1 MNKSTTSDNNLVEI
15 QKVNRAT
22 YDNLANEYEQR
33 NKTLKNVTEY
43 ALSLFIKHLSSGK
56 EILETGCAVGLAIN
70 IMERKGLNVTGIDIS
85 PKMVKY
91 AKKRNPKSDI
101 VLGDFLTYKFGKK
114 YDGIFSFAFIHL
126 FPKNIA
132 LKILKKMY
140 ELLKSGG
147 VLYLGTSRSK
157 QSYESWEVKKDYQ
170 NKKRRFRKHW
180 TQKELENALIET
192 GFKKLDLYI
201 IEDPFKKVW
210 MDFVVQ
216 KP

>member
-1 MNKSTTSDNNLVEI
+1 MNYRTSTNKNLVEI

-33 NKTLKNVTEY
+33 TKILKDVTEY
-43 ALSLFIKHLSSGK
+43 ALSLFIKHLSTGK
-56 EILETGCAVGLAIN
+56 EILETGCAVGLAVR
-70 IMERKGLNVTGIDIS
+70 IMEEKGLSVTGIDIS

-101 VLGDFLTYKFGKK
+101 ILGDFLTYKFNNN

-126 FPKNIA
+126 FPNNIS
-132 LKILKKMY
+132 LKILRKMHK
-140 ELLKSGG
+140 LLKPGG
-147 VLYLGTSRSK
+147 ILYLGTTRSEK
-157 QSYESWEVKKDYQ
+157 SHEGWEEKRDYK
-170 NKKRRFRKHW
+170 NKEKRFRKHW
-180 TQKELENALIET
+180 TEKELEGALIKT

-201 IEDPFKKVW
+201 IEDPFKKIW

-216 KP
+216 I

>member
-1 MNKSTTSDNNLVEI
+1 MNQFDTSDNNLVEI

-33 NKTLKNVTEY
+33 TKTLKDVTNY
-43 ALSLFIKHLSSGK
+43 ALSLFIKHLSMGK
-56 EILETGCAVGLAIN
+56 EILETGCAVGLAIK
-70 IMERKGLNVTGIDIS
+70 IMEKKGLNVTGIDIS

-91 AKKRNPKSDI
+91 AKKRNPKSNI
-101 VLGDFLTYKFGKK
+101 ILGDFLTYKFNKT
-114 YDGIFSFAFIHL
+114 YDGIFSFAFVHL
-126 FPKNIA
+126 FPKKVA
-132 LKILKKMY
+132 LKVLQKMY
-140 ELLKSGG
+140 LLLNPGG
-147 VLYLGTSRSK
+147 ILYIGTSRSNE
-157 QSYESWEVKKDYQ
+157 SYEGWEEKKDYE
-170 NKKRRFRKHW
+170 NKEKRFRKHW
-180 TQKELENALIET
+180 TEKELENALTKT

>member
-1 MNKSTTSDNNLVEI
+1 MNIPTSSSNNLVEI

-33 NKTLKNVTEY
+33 TKILKNVTEY
-43 ALSLFIKHLSSGK
+43 ALSLFMKHLNSGK

-70 IMERKGLNVTGIDIS
+70 IMEKKGLNVTGIDIS

-101 VLGDFLTYKFGKK
+101 VLGDFLSYKFNKN

-126 FPKNIA
+126 FPKKIA
-132 LKILKKMY
+132 IKVLQKMY
-140 ELLKSGG
+140 QLLKSEG
-147 VLYLGTSRSK
+147 VLYIGTSRSEK
-157 QSYESWEVKKDYQ
+157 SYEGWEKKEDY
-170 NKKRRFRKHW
+170 KDKEKRFRKHW
-180 TQKELENALIET
+180 TEKELENALIKT

-210 MDFVVQ
+210 MDFAVQ

>member
-1 MNKSTTSDNNLVEI
+1 MSKSNTSGKNLVEI

-22 YDNLANEYEQR
+22 YDDLSNEYEQR
-33 NKTLKNVTEY
+33 TKTLKNVTEY
-43 ALSLFIKHLSSGK
+43 ALSLFIKHLITGK

-70 IMERKGLNVTGIDIS
+70 IMEKKGLNVTGIDIS

-101 VLGDFLTYKFGKK
+101 VLGDFLTCKFSKN

-126 FPKNIA
+126 FPKKIA
-132 LKILKKMY
+132 IKVLQKMY
-140 ELLKSGG
+140 QLLKSGG
-147 VLYLGTSRSK
+147 VLYIGTSRSN
-157 QSYESWEVKKDYQ
+157 QSYEGWEEKEDYK
-170 NKKRRFRKHW
+170 NKNKRFRKHW
-180 TQKELENALIET
+180 TEKELESALINT